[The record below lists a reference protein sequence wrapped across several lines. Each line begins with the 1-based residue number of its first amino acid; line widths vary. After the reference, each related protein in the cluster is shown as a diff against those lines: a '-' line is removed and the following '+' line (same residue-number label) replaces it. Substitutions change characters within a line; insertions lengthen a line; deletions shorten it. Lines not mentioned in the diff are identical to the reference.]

1 MTIESYV
8 NKAIDTLLKK
18 IRRMDTTSRK
28 RMIWIA
34 SGSIIIIIAFYYLMS
49 FETKVRNVTWTRVQN
64 STFAVDITESGE
76 VRAVNSYNIQ
86 SPMEWR
92 MELQITDMVKEG
104 TLVQE
109 GDFLVQFDATT
120 LEEELDTSKDQL
132 KAQEAELLS
141 VETKQKSQLSQ
152 FESDLKM
159 AEYSREASKLQLE
172 LLKFESEVR
181 KEDARLAYMKALIS
195 FDETETKIKA
205 QKIIDEAE
213 MGRVQQTLRYR
224 RNNVNDIKKRI
235 DQLTLKAPTYG
246 MVVYNEIGGWR
257 GTPKHKV
264 AIGETVWPRM
274 TVIQIPDLSEME
286 SVIRV
291 NEIDASKIL
300 VGQDVNLILD
310 AFEDRTFN
318 GTVVSVAPLAD
329 KADSEEESHIKD
341 LEVVIRIDESHQI
354 LKPGMSAK
362 TRIIL
367 EEIPDARYVLNGAV
381 FEQNGETVIF
391 PRSTYPQPVTVKLG
405 KRNDLSV
412 IIEADKDYDEI
423 ALTPPVSDAYKLGWF
438 AEMEQRSSEK
448 AELLGHLNKM
458 DENGIVEIIEKKV
471 SKAPKKIP
479 EQFKIF
485 ADMLEKAGHPLS
497 EEQIEK
503 LASLQP
509 GPGSQGGMSDLLT
522 EEQQNALKNLRGS
535 SGGRPGQST
544 SRVQRSGGAGTARQ

>member
-1 MTIESYV
+1 MAFESYV
-8 NKAIDTLLKK
+8 NNAIDTLYKK

-28 RMIWIA
+28 RIIWVA
-34 SGSIIIIIAFYYLMS
+34 LGSVVVIIALYSLMS
-49 FETKVRNVTWTRVQN
+49 FDSKARDVSWTPVLKG
-64 STFAVDITESGE
+64 TFVVDITESGE

-104 TLVQE
+104 TFVQE

-172 LLKFESEVR
+172 LLNYESEVR
-181 KEDARLAYMKALIS
+181 KEDARLAYQKALIS
-195 FDETETKIKA
+195 FDETETKIRA
-205 QKIIDEAE
+205 QKIMDEAE
-213 MGRVQQTLRYR
+213 MGRVLQTLRYR
-224 RNNVNDIKKRI
+224 RNNVNDIIKRI
-235 DQLTLKAPTYG
+235 DQLTLKAPTSG

-286 SVIRV
+286 CVIRV

-300 VGQDVNLILD
+300 VGQDVNLRLD
-310 AFEDRTFN
+310 AFEDRSFN
-318 GTVVSVAPLAD
+318 GTIVSVAPLAD

-341 LEVVIRIDESHQI
+341 LEIVIRMDESHQI

-362 TRIIL
+362 TRIIM
-367 EEIPDARYVLNGAV
+367 EEIPDARYVPIGAV

-391 PRSTYPQPVTVKLG
+391 PRSTYPQPVTVNLG
-405 KRNDLSV
+405 ERNDRFV
-412 IIEADKDYDEI
+412 IIEAEKDYDDI
-423 ALTPPVSDAYKLGWF
+423 SLLPPVSDAYTLGWF

-448 AELLGHLNKM
+448 EELLGHLNKM
-458 DENGIVEIIEKKV
+458 DENGIVASIEKKV
-471 SKAPKKIP
+471 SKTPKKIP
-479 EQFKIF
+479 EQFKKF
-485 ADMLEKAGHPLS
+485 AEMLEKAGHPLT
-497 EEQIEK
+497 EEQIGK
-503 LASLQP
+503 LASLHP
-509 GPGSQGGMSDLLT
+509 GPSSQGGIKELLT
-522 EEQQNALKNLRGS
+522 EEQQNVLKNMQGS

-544 SRVQRSGGAGTARQ
+544 NRGQRSGGAGTARQ